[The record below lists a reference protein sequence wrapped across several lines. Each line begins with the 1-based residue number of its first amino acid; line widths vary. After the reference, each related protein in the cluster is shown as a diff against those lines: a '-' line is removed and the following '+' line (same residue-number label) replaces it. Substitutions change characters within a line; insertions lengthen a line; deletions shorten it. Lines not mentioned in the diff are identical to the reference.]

1 VIKNSYAHNANESKV
16 YAGLVWGPVLIGIIV
31 LLAGSDQPIL
41 LLVISALVGGFMT
54 FIYSGLLILINRK
67 SLPGAIKI
75 RGVRLVALI
84 WAIALFRNAIGA
96 DLPRPARQAVR
107 RLSEHARVDP
117 PEVGCHVGGA

>member
-67 SLPGAIKI
+67 SLP
-75 RGVRLVALI
+75 RGDQDQGRPAG
-84 WAIALFRNAIGA
+84 GA
-96 DLPRPARQAVR
+96 DLGDRAF
-107 RLSEHARVDP
+107 
-117 PEVGCHVGGA
+117 PERYRC